1 MLNVSYANNN
11 NNNNTLIDFAY
22 SMITII
28 QIL

>member
-1 MLNVSYANNN
+1 MLNLSYANN

-22 SMITII
+22 PTITII

>member
-1 MLNVSYANNN
+1 MLNLSYANNN

-22 SMITII
+22 PTITII